1 MKESSVDIVTD
12 LESFYEQTH
21 VPEALGL
28 SKALSRKSTVIAMY
42 LLVFILPQVAKL
54 SKCLQTE
61 KLDLTAISGL
71 VDSTLLTLDDALLP
85 AADWV

>member
-1 MKESSVDIVTD
+1 MFQSNYKVLLASLARQLV
-12 LESFYEQTH
+12 Q
-21 VPEALGL
+21 GL

-42 LLVFILPQVAKL
+42 LLDFILPQVAKL

-61 KLDLTAISGL
+61 KLNFTAISSL

-85 AADWV
+85 AAN